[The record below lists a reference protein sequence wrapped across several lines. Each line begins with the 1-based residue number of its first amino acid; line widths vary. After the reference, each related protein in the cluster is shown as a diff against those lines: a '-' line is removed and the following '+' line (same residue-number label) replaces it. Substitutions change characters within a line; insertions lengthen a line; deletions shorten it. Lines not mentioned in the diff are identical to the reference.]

1 MANILLAYNNRAD
14 AASYAA
20 GSWVA
25 SGGVALSNLGTK
37 DLGEL
42 ARSSSA
48 AVTSTRLRVAMAA
61 SYTLRALG
69 LINHNLSTAAT
80 VRMRAGRAVFDVDWA
95 SYTAEDRATFAGG
108 AGGTR
113 VTSAGLVASA
123 STPRINHNPVSLAV
137 LGLLIEAQMTNPV
150 LRSGDLSDA
159 AWTSFGAMTV
169 TSGAADPAGGTA
181 GVTLN
186 DTDAGN
192 LSVRYQD
199 IAVANDSTQR
209 TVPFFLKQ
217 GTAAESAVQL
227 IYGGGTALF
236 YNATV
241 NWTTKTVT
249 ASGDA
254 GANDVSIEPWYDG
267 YYRVSVR
274 GANNSSGN
282 TNMRVGV
289 YPAGTSSVAATGT
302 CIAWGGQAPAS
313 SYPASYIPTTTAQVT
328 RAADVV
334 TGSGLVYCTTAE
346 PASGETL
353 WDAATNYTVGQ
364 VAART
369 TTHHLYENLIAG
381 VNATLPEL
389 ATTGAT
395 PRWLDLGA
403 TNRWS
408 QFDQKIGTATTSTT
422 SLTTI
427 VKPGL
432 GEGLALLD
440 LIGVTAKISATDAGS
455 GVVIFERTVDLDSTT
470 IESVFDWMFSDR
482 VQKRNVVITDIPA
495 QYPNMVVAVTIE
507 STTGSAIGVFA
518 VGRAIFIGATEYGA
532 GAGIINFGKVTDDGF
547 GNRTWIEGDWA
558 NRVTLPMV
566 GNTSDFNRIHRQLA
580 TVRSTP
586 CIYIGSALD
595 SMEPLVCYGVFR
607 DLYITVPN
615 YPSIA
620 MNLEID
626 GMSNS

>member
-1 MANILLAYNNRAD
+1 MTIELTASVIVPTTILDTGAFTRSTTATYFDANGVMQTAPVDVPRIGYDPVTHAHTGLILEGEAKNVIENGTAYC
-14 AASYAA
+14 A
-20 GSWVA
+20 G
-25 SGGVALSNLGTK
+25 
-37 DLGEL
+37 
-42 ARSSSA
+42 
-48 AVTSTRLRVAMAA
+48 TSTTA
-61 SYTLRALG
+61 STGTATGPDLVLATKVLPNAGAVSFPDSGNTATQVFTNSQTVGQSTDYTFSGYFATFGPLNYQPHIVISAHTNPGNDLYCLAFFNASTG
-69 LINHNLSTAAT
+69 TFSGKTIHGGWSEINTLTATLATCGMWFVTWT
-80 VRMRAGRAVFDVDWA
+80 VRLTQPALLRTKVI
-95 SYTAEDRATFAGG
+95 SYIQVGD
-108 AGGTR
+108 
-113 VTSAGLVASA
+113 ASA
-123 STPRINHNPVSLAV
+123 SRIYTAD
-137 LGLLIEAQMTNPV
+137 GL
-150 LRSGDLSDA
+150 SG
-159 AWTSFGAMTV
+159 
-169 TSGAADPAGGTA
+169 
-181 GVTLN
+181 
-186 DTDAGN
+186 
-192 LSVRYQD
+192 
-199 IAVANDSTQR
+199 IQR
-209 TVPFFLKQ
+209 ACHQF
-217 GTAAESAVQL
+217 E
-227 IYGGGTALF
+227 
-236 YNATV
+236 
-241 NWTTKTVT
+241 
-249 ASGDA
+249 
-254 GANDVSIEPWYDG
+254 
-267 YYRVSVR
+267 
-274 GANNSSGN
+274 
-282 TNMRVGV
+282 VG
-289 YPAGTSSVAATGT
+289 SAAT
-302 CIAWGGQAPAS
+302 
-313 SYPASYIPTTTAQVT
+313 SYIPTTSAAVT

-353 WDAATNYTVGQ
+353 WDAATSYTVGQ
-364 VAART
+364 VVART

-381 VNATLPEL
+381 VNATLPEN
-389 ATTGAT
+389 ATTGVT

-547 GNRTWIEGDWA
+547 GSRTWIEGDWA

>member
-1 MANILLAYNNRAD
+1 MTIELTASVIVPTTILDTGAFTRSTTATYFDANGVMQTAPVDVPRIGYDPVTHAHTGLILEG
-14 AASYAA
+14 AATNLLTYSEQFDNAA
-20 GSWVA
+20 WA
-25 SGGVALSNLGTK
+25 K
-37 DLGEL
+37 
-42 ARSSSA
+42 ARST
-48 AVTSTRLRVAMAA
+48 VTANVGSVTAPDGSNYADKLVEDTANNLHVAYQ
-61 SYTLRALG
+61 SC
-69 LINHNLSTAAT
+69 
-80 VRMRAGRAVFDVDWA
+80 
-95 SYTAEDRATFAGG
+95 
-108 AGGTR
+108 
-113 VTSAGLVASA
+113 
-123 STPRINHNPVSLAV
+123 
-137 LGLLIEAQMTNPV
+137 
-150 LRSGDLSDA
+150 
-159 AWTSFGAMTV
+159 TV
-169 TSGAADPAGGTA
+169 TSGQIYTFSIYLKAGERTK
-181 GVTLN
+181 LFL
-186 DTDAGN
+186 N
-192 LSVRYQD
+192 LSVAFPGASD
-199 IAVANDSTQR
+199 VAFDLVAGNASGITNTINPVGNGWYR
-209 TVPFFLKQ
+209 CSI
-217 GTAAESAVQL
+217 TA
-227 IYGGGTALF
+227 TA
-236 YNATV
+236 NATGAANV
-241 NWTTKTVT
+241 NLYCYTTAVSYT
-249 ASGDA
+249 GD
-254 GANDVSIEPWYDG
+254 
-267 YYRVSVR
+267 
-274 GANNSSGN
+274 
-282 TNMRVGV
+282 
-289 YPAGTSSVAATGT
+289 GTSGLYIWGAQLETGSVAT
-302 CIAWGGQAPAS
+302 
-313 SYPASYIPTTTAQVT
+313 SYIPTTTAQVT

>member
-249 ASGDA
+249 ASA
-254 GANDVSIEPWYDG
+254 G
-267 YYRVSVR
+267 
-274 GANNSSGN
+274 
-282 TNMRVGV
+282 
-289 YPAGTSSVAATGT
+289 
-302 CIAWGGQAPAS
+302 
-313 SYPASYIPTTTAQVT
+313 
-328 RAADVV
+328 
-334 TGSGLVYCTTAE
+334 
-346 PASGETL
+346 
-353 WDAATNYTVGQ
+353 
-364 VAART
+364 
-369 TTHHLYENLIAG
+369 
-381 VNATLPEL
+381 
-389 ATTGAT
+389 
-395 PRWLDLGA
+395 
-403 TNRWS
+403 
-408 QFDQKIGTATTSTT
+408 GTA
-422 SLTTI
+422 
-427 VKPGL
+427 
-432 GEGLALLD
+432 A
-440 LIGVTAKISATDAGS
+440 SAA
-455 GVVIFERTVDLDSTT
+455 
-470 IESVFDWMFSDR
+470 W
-482 VQKRNVVITDIPA
+482 PA
-495 QYPNMVVAVTIE
+495 
-507 STTGSAIGVFA
+507 
-518 VGRAIFIGATEYGA
+518 
-532 GAGIINFGKVTDDGF
+532 
-547 GNRTWIEGDWA
+547 
-558 NRVTLPMV
+558 
-566 GNTSDFNRIHRQLA
+566 
-580 TVRSTP
+580 
-586 CIYIGSALD
+586 
-595 SMEPLVCYGVFR
+595 
-607 DLYITVPN
+607 
-615 YPSIA
+615 
-620 MNLEID
+620 
-626 GMSNS
+626 

>member
-1 MANILLAYNNRAD
+1 MTIELTASVIVPTTILDTGAFTRSTTATYFDANGVMQTAPVDVPRIGYNPSTHAHEGLILEGAATNVLLRSDDMTN
-14 AASYAA
+14 AASWLVGA
-20 GSWVA
+20 GLGGFFTVTADSLPAPNGAVGNVAKFVTGATTSQGLFARQNVSVA
-25 SGGVALSNLGTK
+25 SGPVVAALYIYVPTQSG
-37 DLGEL
+37 
-42 ARSSSA
+42 
-48 AVTSTRLRVAMAA
+48 VTSWALVTDFGDSEYFISTTQTVFDSWVRV
-61 SYTLRALG
+61 SGTTTL
-69 LINHNLSTAAT
+69 AAT
-80 VRMRAGRAVFDVDWA
+80 RTFMDFNIRRNGVDPTNGDGFTF
-95 SYTAEDRATFAGG
+95 YT
-108 AGGTR
+108 
-113 VTSAGLVASA
+113 V
-123 STPRINHNPVSLAV
+123 
-137 LGLLIEAQMTNPV
+137 
-150 LRSGDLSDA
+150 
-159 AWTSFGAMTV
+159 
-169 TSGAADPAGGTA
+169 AADLHTG
-181 GVTLN
+181 
-186 DTDAGN
+186 
-192 LSVRYQD
+192 SV
-199 IAVANDSTQR
+199 I
-209 TVPFFLKQ
+209 
-217 GTAAESAVQL
+217 
-227 IYGGGTALF
+227 
-236 YNATV
+236 
-241 NWTTKTVT
+241 
-249 ASGDA
+249 
-254 GANDVSIEPWYDG
+254 
-267 YYRVSVR
+267 
-274 GANNSSGN
+274 
-282 TNMRVGV
+282 
-289 YPAGTSSVAATGT
+289 TSH
-302 CIAWGGQAPAS
+302 
-313 SYPASYIPTTTAQVT
+313 IPTTSAQVT
-328 RAADVV
+328 RAADIV

-353 WDAATNYTVGQ
+353 WNAATSYTVGQ

-381 VNATLPEL
+381 VNATLPEN
-389 ATTGAT
+389 ATTGVT

>member
-1 MANILLAYNNRAD
+1 MTIELTASVIVPTTILDTGAFTRSTTATYFDAN
-14 AASYAA
+14 
-20 GSWVA
+20 
-25 SGGVALSNLGTK
+25 GVMQTAPVNVPRIGY
-37 DLGEL
+37 DP
-42 ARSSSA
+42 
-48 AVTSTRLRVAMAA
+48 VTHAHT
-61 SYTLRALG
+61 G
-69 LINHNLSTAAT
+69 LIIEAAAT
-80 VRMRAGRAVFDVDWA
+80 
-95 SYTAEDRATFAGG
+95 
-108 AGGTR
+108 
-113 VTSAGLVASA
+113 
-123 STPRINHNPVSLAV
+123 N
-137 LGLLIEAQMTNPV
+137 LL
-150 LRSGDLSDA
+150 LRSQEFDNA
-159 AWTSFGAMTV
+159 AWTKDTTTITANSIAAPDGTV
-169 TSGAADPAGGTA
+169 SADTQTTSGSGGPNTGWTQSVIITVSTSTTYTASRYVKQGNTATSIYSLARVSPYSVIFATITWGATPSVVGSGADLLGSSITA
-181 GVTLN
+181 
-186 DTDAGN
+186 AGN
-192 LSVRYQD
+192 GWWRVSLTMSSATATQMAERLYTRDFSTSVQ
-199 IAVANDSTQR
+199 
-209 TVPFFLKQ
+209 
-217 GTAAESAVQL
+217 
-227 IYGGGTALF
+227 
-236 YNATV
+236 
-241 NWTTKTVT
+241 
-249 ASGDA
+249 SGDTVYTWGAQLEA
-254 GANDVSIEPWYDG
+254 GS
-267 YYRVSVR
+267 
-274 GANNSSGN
+274 
-282 TNMRVGV
+282 T
-289 YPAGTSSVAATGT
+289 AT
-302 CIAWGGQAPAS
+302 
-313 SYPASYIPTTTAQVT
+313 SYIPTTSAAVT

-353 WDAATNYTVGQ
+353 WNAATSYTVGQ
-364 VAART
+364 VVART

-381 VNATLPEL
+381 VNATLPEN
-389 ATTGAT
+389 ATTGVT

-547 GNRTWIEGDWA
+547 GNRTWIEGYWA